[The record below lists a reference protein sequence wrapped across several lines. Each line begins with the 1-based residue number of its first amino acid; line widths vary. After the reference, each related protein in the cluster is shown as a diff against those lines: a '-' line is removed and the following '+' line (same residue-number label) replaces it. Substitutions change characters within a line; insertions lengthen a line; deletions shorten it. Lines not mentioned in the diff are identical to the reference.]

1 MSAARPTEQAGW
13 CMTPDTG
20 LRAAVDVLSTRAME
34 VRDLYAEFERR
45 TYGHEW
51 STSDLM
57 AGLVVDIGDLTRLVM
72 ASQGSRLADRV
83 DEGLAHELSDVLWS
97 VLVLARRLDV
107 DLGAAFVATMDDLE
121 KRLSRTDGA

>member
-1 MSAARPTEQAGW
+1 
-13 CMTPDTG
+13 MTRDTG

-107 DLGAAFVATMDDLE
+107 DLGAAFVSTMDDLE